1 MTIVTSSV
9 ENEAVLGGKMFA
21 PFTFEGS
28 EGEDRF
34 EKAVIENYR
43 QALGNG
49 TFYLPIKKPVGTE
62 LKKVTD
68 GLLLDVNDPTNPST
82 WIVENG
88 T

>member
-1 MTIVTSSV
+1 LTIVTSSV

-43 QALGNG
+43 QALG
-49 TFYLPIKKPVGTE
+49 
-62 LKKVTD
+62 
-68 GLLLDVNDPTNPST
+68 
-82 WIVENG
+82 
-88 T
+88 